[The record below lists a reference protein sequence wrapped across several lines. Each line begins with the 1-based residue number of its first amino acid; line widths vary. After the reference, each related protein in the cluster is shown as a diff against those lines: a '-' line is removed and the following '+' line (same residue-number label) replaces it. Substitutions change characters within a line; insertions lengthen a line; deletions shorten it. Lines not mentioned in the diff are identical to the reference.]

1 MLFFCLLDKGT
12 NGGGCMSAAGGAAD
26 DAADGAAG
34 DAPGGVLGVEGADE
48 YSVSAASVDE
58 VFDVDDVAA
67 AVDEPVGASIGVDRG
82 CGATGAILYAI
93 CCRSSSPSES
103 RSLLSRRRGHACSS
117 LVVPEAGEGAT
128 LLLGYSRVSLLLPAF
143 PLEFLCFSVFEP
155 FFA

>member
-1 MLFFCLLDKGT
+1 MPQLPQASALCSGPRRRRRSGPRPPPQKSGT
-12 NGGGCMSAAGGAAD
+12 FPASTSTWAKNAD
-26 DAADGAAG
+26 I
-34 DAPGGVLGVEGADE
+34 E
-48 YSVSAASVDE
+48 
-58 VFDVDDVAA
+58 DVAA
-67 AVDEPVGASIGVDRG
+67 AVDEPVGASIGVDQG

-143 PLEFLCFSVFEP
+143 PSEFLCFSVFEP